1 MHYVDTSAFAEVL
14 LNDPERAVV
23 EALLEALQQDGLCSS
38 RWTQVEIFS
47 AISRR
52 VRDGRLGVGA
62 AERVRQLY
70 ANEISRHVELLPIT
84 PDCFSLAASWLAQA
98 SLGLR
103 AADALHL
110 ATASVHKIDSFLT
123 LDRKLRTIAAT
134 LGFKTPTP

>member
-14 LNDPERAVV
+14 LNDPDRAIV
-23 EALLEALQQDGLCSS
+23 EALFGALQADGLCSS
-38 RWTQVEIFS
+38 RWTQVEIS
-47 AISRR
+47 GAVSRR
-52 VRDGRLGVGA
+52 VRDGRLAIGA

-70 ANEISRHVELLPIT
+70 ASEVSLNVELLPIT
-84 PDCFSLAASWLAQA
+84 PDCFSLADTWLAQA

-110 ATASVHKIDSFLT
+110 ATASVHKIGSFLT
-123 LDRKLRTIAAT
+123 LDRKLRSIATT

>member
-14 LNDPERAVV
+14 LNDPDRAIV
-23 EALLEALQQDGLCSS
+23 EALFEALQDDGLCSS
-38 RWTQVEIFS
+38 RWTHVEISS

-52 VRDGRLGVGA
+52 VRDGRLRVGA

-70 ANEISRHVELLPIT
+70 ANEVSMNVELLPIT
-84 PDCFSLAASWLAQA
+84 PDCFSLAANWLAQA

-123 LDRKLRTIAAT
+123 LDRKLRAVAGS

>member
-70 ANEISRHVELLPIT
+70 ANEISRQVELLPIT